1 MLSEAGRRNTAD
13 VQAQTTP
20 IVARSFDRP
29 ILRNVDVPY
38 SPWEDDDEPDE
49 RGPIS
54 ESDDD
59 DDDYEGMATSEH
71 DEAYRAYV
79 IREIEAGL
87 ADDEAGRV
95 ISSEELRRRMSEWYR
110 SVEPVNS

>member
-1 MLSEAGRRNTAD
+1 MLSEAERRNTAD

-59 DDDYEGMATSEH
+59 DYEGMATSEH
-71 DEAYRAYV
+71 DEAYRDYLFAK
-79 IREIEAGL
+79 IERGL
-87 ADDEAGRV
+87 ADIEAVRD
-95 ISSEELRRRMSEWYR
+95 ISHEDLAIKREAFFADLMRKGYR
-110 SVEPVNS
+110 